1 MYMLEARIKSII
13 RDIPDFPQPGI
24 VFKDITPILKDQ
36 QLCEEIID
44 HIVACLKDVE
54 IDAIA
59 GIESRGFLFGMLL
72 ANRLNIPFI
81 PIRKQGKLPFKTV
94 SESYKLEYGQAT
106 IEVHEDAFSPG
117 SKVLIHDDLLATG
130 GTVVAASKLL
140 GKLGAQIVGYSF
152 IISLDFLQSQG
163 RLTRFSDRII
173 SLARFA
179 D

>member
-1 MYMLEARIKSII
+1 MVEERLKAVI
-13 RDIPDFPQPGI
+13 RDIPDFPKPGI
-24 VFKDITPILKDQ
+24 VFKDITPVLKDQ
-36 QLCEEIID
+36 ELCKELVEEL
-44 HIVACLKDVE
+44 VERLQGVE

-59 GIESRGFLFGMLL
+59 GVESRGFLFGLLL
-72 ANRLNIPFI
+72 ANRLGIPFI
-81 PIRKQGKLPFKTV
+81 PIRKQGKLPFKTI

-106 IEVHEDAFSPG
+106 IEIHEDALAPG

-140 GKLGAQIVGYSF
+140 EKLQAEIVGYAF
-152 IISLDFLQSQG
+152 IISLDFLQSKG

-173 SLARFA
+173 SLARFN

>member
-1 MYMLEARIKSII
+1 MLEERLKTVI
-13 RDIPDFPQPGI
+13 RDIIDFPEPGI

-36 QLCEEIID
+36 QLCDEIIETLVERL
-44 HIVACLKDVE
+44 HGVE

-59 GIESRGFLFGMLL
+59 GVESRGFLFGMLL
-72 ANRLNIPFI
+72 ANKLDVPFI
-81 PIRKQGKLPFKTV
+81 PIRKQGKLPFKTI

-106 IEVHEDAFSPG
+106 IEVHEDAFAPG
-117 SKVLIHDDLLATG
+117 SRVLIHDDLLATG

-140 GKLGAQIVGYSF
+140 EKLGADIVGYAF

-173 SLARFA
+173 SLAGFDA
-179 D
+179 